1 MLIPTRAVLGTIEEA
16 AKLGTKAATIYSAGF
31 GEGED
36 PKGKDRAQAM
46 KELCDRTGFVVCG
59 PNCMGSFSLP
69 EGLWSFPTPVPLL
82 QKGPVGLIFQSGGSL
97 GNWVKGRRSGALDL
111 PTPCPAVTRSVSTLS
126 IICRFSSTARHQGH
140 PLMVEGIRRPGSS

>member
-69 EGLWSFPTPVPLL
+69 EGLWSFRL
-82 QKGPVGLIFQSGGSL
+82 Q
-97 GNWVKGRRSGALDL
+97 
-111 PTPCPAVTRSVSTLS
+111 
-126 IICRFSSTARHQGH
+126 CRFCRKA
-140 PLMVEGIRRPGSS
+140 PLA